1 MNGKVYC
8 VGGFG
13 VPKKPSKSEPIPG
26 IQETE
31 IFDVEK
37 NEWND
42 GPASHIKKYGVTL
55 VVVADRYI
63 YQFGDLSAR
72 IAAVGTISNNQIRI
86 IERLD
91 TYNEKPEWKYLTIND
106 WWRNSDQFYTYSIC
120 AVPINYHSEN

>member
-37 NEWND
+37 NKWSD
-42 GPASHIKKYGVTL
+42 GPASSSQINKYGVTL

-63 YQFGDLSAR
+63 YQFGD
-72 IAAVGTISNNQIRI
+72 
-86 IERLD
+86 
-91 TYNEKPEWKYLTIND
+91 
-106 WWRNSDQFYTYSIC
+106 
-120 AVPINYHSEN
+120 